1 MMSGLLIACAA
12 AAAQSSSPAPAPFP
26 ATQPSVDGTSTAA
39 SASYLRE
46 ADYRVARIGYRIGLS
61 GARYCPDPYPLTGLL
76 LHHLAEYGA
85 ADRTAAAKLYSLDRG
100 PGILAVIE
108 GSPGP
113 AERRVGKG
121 G

>member
-1 MMSGLLIACAA
+1 MMSGLLIALAA

-85 ADRTAAAKLYSLDRG
+85 RS
-100 PGILAVIE
+100 E
-108 GSPGP
+108 
-113 AERRVGKG
+113 ERRVGKECVSTCRSRWSHVH
-121 G
+121 

>member
-1 MMSGLLIACAA
+1 MMSGLLIALAA

-46 ADYRVARIGYRIGLS
+46 AAYRVERIGYRIGLS

-76 LHHLAEYGA
+76 LHHLADSGA
-85 ADRTAAAKLYSLDRG
+85 ADRTAAAQLHRL
-100 PGILAVIE
+100 P
-108 GSPGP
+108 PGP
-113 AERRVGKG
+113 RTPA
-121 G
+121 